1 MEPIQQQGLGQQ
13 GQGPGAGPQVPV
25 PGPDPAADAQGPPQD
40 PTQAPGP
47 AQPPVD
53 PIAAVISAVMSMPGP
68 EAIRQ
73 VYQTAASAAKAK
85 LQLQAASSQ
94 LDARGYHQILSQAPE
109 VRYAG
114 ELLAARREL
123 DDLAGERRRLNL
135 EAQKARTAG
144 NNSRASL
151 YEVQSGQVDAAMEQ
165 IAAGVLLFLALPT
178 HALDP
183 QQQQEQ
189 AQAQQPHTPMPDATT
204 IAMPNMPNGG
214 PQQ

>member
-1 MEPIQQQGLGQQ
+1 MEPIQQQGKGLS
-13 GQGPGAGPQVPV
+13 AGPQAPV
-25 PGPDPAADAQGPPQD
+25 PGPDPTADAQSQPQD

-53 PIAAVISAVMSMPGP
+53 PIAAVIGAVMSMPGP

-73 VYQTAASAAKAK
+73 VYRAAASAARAK
-85 LQLQAASSQ
+85 TQLQQAGDK
-94 LDARGYHQILSQAPE
+94 LDARAYHQILSQAPE
-109 VRYAG
+109 VRYAP

-135 EAQKARTAG
+135 EAQKARMSG

-165 IAAGVLLFLALPT
+165 IAAGVLLFLALPA
-178 HALDP
+178 HALDS
-183 QQQQEQ
+183 QQQSQPQPQPAQQVQQEPQPDQQQAEQ
-189 AQAQQPHTPMPDATT
+189 AMQPV
-204 IAMPNMPNGG
+204 G
-214 PQQ
+214 